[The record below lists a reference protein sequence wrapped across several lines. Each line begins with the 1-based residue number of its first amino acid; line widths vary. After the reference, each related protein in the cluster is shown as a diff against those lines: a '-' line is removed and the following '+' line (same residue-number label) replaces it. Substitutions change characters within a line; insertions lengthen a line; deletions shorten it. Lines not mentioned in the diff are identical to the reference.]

1 MQDEDDN
8 SEFHKSLSYFVDAS
22 GFFNTR
28 MTESPLKN
36 ILEMKRSLLTGLDFF
51 LPLPVLGTSVHISF
65 TFSSTM
71 LQCLRKTGRRF
82 IISTIVVLV
91 VHSIEKKRKNKNTVT
106 NVSVNDYVDLYS
118 SMYYL

>member
-1 MQDEDDN
+1 MTTQSPIE
-8 SEFHKSLSYFVDAS
+8 SLSYFVDAS

-71 LQCLRKTGRRF
+71 LQCLGKTGRRF
-82 IISTIVVLV
+82 VISTIVV
-91 VHSIEKKRKNKNTVT
+91 VHSIKNKRKNKNTELSLMS
-106 NVSVNDYVDLYS
+106 VSQT
-118 SMYYL
+118 M